1 MRNAIAQR
9 GLVLVGWYHSHP
21 SYQPDP
27 SLQDIQ
33 NQLKYQ
39 KILQHETSSYGP
51 CLGMIVCKYKCT
63 CTTRDML
70 LQNRCEGCCKGSAVR
85 IIKGNNPKGKNK
97 KANTKQKNVQ
107 RLNMASSGFELTL
120 CQSPAGKQA
129 QFKV

>member
-63 CTTRDML
+63 CTTRDTL
-70 LQNRCEGCCKGSAVR
+70 LQNPREGCCKGSAVR
-85 IIKGNNPKGKNK
+85 IYKGKQVKWENK
-97 KANTKQKNVQ
+97 KAKTKQKNGR
-107 RLNMASSGFELTL
+107 RLWL
-120 CQSPAGKQA
+120 CQDLNLHSANLLLANNKLA
-129 QFKV
+129 Q